1 MPALDIAALKAQQ
14 DAFLA
19 RRAALLDRFVPFWNG
34 LIERLTAFTSD
45 ALAAGLVDVREC
57 HLRPNY
63 GETGVAEVMLNG
75 FNLLLVATDETNHL
89 DAPNGP
95 IAARVLIYP
104 HDQPDAQPT
113 GDFLARELNGETYQV
128 QGRFFGVEQ
137 NRAFFSGDV
146 SLEHG
151 REAADALI
159 RLIYSLH
166 LLWEER
172 PMLGIAL
179 DRDTPTGSIG
189 FRPPSSNGPE

>member
-1 MPALDIAALKAQQ
+1 MSGVDIAALKAQQ

-19 RRAALLDRFVPFWNG
+19 RRKALLDSFVPFWDG
-34 LIERLTAFTSD
+34 LIEQLTAFTNE
-45 ALAAGLVDVREC
+45 ALAAKLLDVREC
-57 HLRPNY
+57 RLRPNY

-104 HDQPDAQPT
+104 RDEPDAQPT
-113 GDFLARELNGETYQV
+113 GDFLARELTGETYQV

-137 NRAFFSGDV
+137 NRAFFSGDL
-146 SLEHG
+146 SREHG
-151 REAADALI
+151 RQAADALI
-159 RLIYSLH
+159 TLIYSLH

-179 DRDTPTGSIG
+179 DRETPTGSIG
-189 FRPPSSNGPE
+189 FRPPS